1 MEKYA
6 NMKTKCLTHKGLNH
20 TEAGRGGGYFR
31 GWFQLVCLV
40 RLRYNCIHIGKAVK
54 VGLLQF
60 DVNIV
65 HNVNIANVSIVKI
78 TKIAPSASIVYQ
90 FLVFFLSRTSS
101 VQKFLA
107 YQSQEPWCRR
117 MWWSK
122 SGSQITAIIMGKI
135 CQI

>member
-1 MEKYA
+1 M
-6 NMKTKCLTHKGLNH
+6 
-20 TEAGRGGGYFR
+20 
-31 GWFQLVCLV
+31 CLV

-90 FLVFFLSRTSS
+90 FLVFFS
-101 VQKFLA
+101 VSL
-107 YQSQEPWCRR
+107 
-117 MWWSK
+117 
-122 SGSQITAIIMGKI
+122 
-135 CQI
+135 